1 MERRLSA
8 ILAADVMG
16 YSRLTERNE
25 EASTTTL
32 RAYRAV
38 VEDAI
43 AAHKG
48 HVFSSAGDG
57 LVAEFPSIVEAVR
70 CAIEIQNEIAKRNVA
85 MPDDERMHFRIGVNL
100 GDVIDEENNL
110 YGTGVNVAVRL
121 EQLASPGGIC
131 ISQIVYD
138 QVRKIVELPIEDIG
152 ERRLKNIADPVHVYR
167 ILPAPL
173 PWYNRLLSRP
183 GIYLRRST
191 PVLISLLIFAVAA
204 GVSFYLRQPAALWS
218 ALSPATPKRPTIAV
232 LPFDNLS
239 KDKEKLEFF
248 SIGLRDD
255 IIDRLARAR
264 DLRVLD
270 RKDFKYEDAR
280 ELGIGYVL
288 TGNVQRENN
297 DVHVYAKVDNVQTG
311 AKIWDDQI
319 DSKMVDIFLVQ
330 DEIVGKIYADVAGS
344 YGAIERTER
353 ESASRRS
360 PEEIQVYDLILQEHE
375 RLQWRWNRENFTVAN
390 EKLLEAL
397 AIDPDNARAHREQA
411 YLNVFGGVFGYLDS
425 PLPLDQMTKQASK
438 AVEHDPADPRAHMVA
453 AIAYF
458 FSKQPERF
466 ESEVR
471 QAFALAPD
479 DPEILV
485 TLGALIAN
493 SGQWQRG
500 VECVMKAD
508 KLNSDASAGWYQST
522 RYLDDY
528 MNGAYESARD
538 FLLKSPDYAP
548 EDYKESSFYAYMD
561 SVPILGKLDSVADKK
576 KASENWGKLL
586 QDRPGWSLEKFK
598 DWYRTWNF
606 REEDIE
612 KLADGVS
619 EVIGLEAK
627 ARRVALQNPPSS
639 DRFWS
644 NPDPIKAC
652 QLVKATN

>member
-1 MERRLSA
+1 LQSK
-8 ILAADVMG
+8 I
-16 YSRLTERNE
+16 
-25 EASTTTL
+25 
-32 RAYRAV
+32 
-38 VEDAI
+38 
-43 AAHKG
+43 
-48 HVFSSAGDG
+48 
-57 LVAEFPSIVEAVR
+57 AVR
-70 CAIEIQNEIAKRNVA
+70 NASVPEKEQMR
-85 MPDDERMHFRIGVNL
+85 FRIGVNL
-100 GDVIDEENNL
+100 GDVISEDNNL

-121 EQLASPGGIC
+121 EQLAQPGGIC
-131 ISQIVYD
+131 ISKTVYD
-138 QVRKIVELPIEDIG
+138 QVRKIVEISSEDIG
-152 ERRLKNIADPVHVYR
+152 ERRLKNIAEPVHVYR
-167 ILPAPL
+167 ILPEPL
-173 PWYNRLLSRP
+173 PWYSRLLSRP
-183 GIYLRRST
+183 SVYIRRST
-191 PVLISLLIFAVAA
+191 PVLISLLIFAIAA

-218 ALSPATPKRPTIAV
+218 ALSPAPSKRTTIAV
-232 LPFDNLS
+232 LPFDNLN
-239 KDKEKLEFF
+239 KDKEAMEYF

-270 RKDFKYEDAR
+270 RKDFTYEDAR

-288 TGNVQRENN
+288 TANVQRDDN

-311 AKIWDDQI
+311 AKIWDGQFDR
-319 DSKMVDIFLVQ
+319 KMVDIFLVQ
-330 DEIVGKIYADVAGS
+330 DEIVGKIYANVAAS

-390 EKLLEAL
+390 EKLLQAL
-397 AIDPDNARAHREQA
+397 AIDPTNARVRREQA

-425 PLPLDQMTKQASK
+425 PAPLDQMTKQASK
-438 AVEHDPADPRAHMVA
+438 AVEHDPADPRAHMIA
-453 AIAYF
+453 AIAYY

-500 VECVMKAD
+500 VECAMKAE
-508 KLNSDASAGWYQST
+508 KLNRDASAGWYQST
-522 RYLDDY
+522 MYLNAY

-561 SVPILGKLDSVADKK
+561 SVPILGKLDSVEDKE
-576 KASENWGKLL
+576 KARANWDKLL
-586 QDRPGWSLEKFK
+586 QERPDWSLEKFK
-598 DWYRTWNF
+598 EWYRTWNF
-606 REEDIE
+606 REGDIE
-612 KLADGVS
+612 KLGDGVS
-619 EVIGLEAK
+619 EVIGVKAK
-627 ARRVALQNPPSS
+627 ARPVALQNPPSG

-644 NPDPIKAC
+644 DPDPIKAC
-652 QLVKATN
+652 QLATPTN